1 MKDIVFEINA
11 SKESYIYQYFVE
23 AEVGVSP
30 ERLQVLL
37 ENVQAKRKQYG
48 LKHHVLSKIHEG
60 IGDTLT
66 SVATEISPNNSNFTI
81 WDKGKTIVIM
91 SRTKYAR
98 YNIFVGDKNDNL
110 AELKSLPTGKKMDR
124 LYGICVAADHNQ
136 FE

>member
-1 MKDIVFEINA
+1 M
-11 SKESYIYQYFVE
+11 
-23 AEVGVSP
+23 
-30 ERLQVLL
+30 
-37 ENVQAKRKQYG
+37 
-48 LKHHVLSKIHEG
+48 KHHVLSKIHEG